1 MASPPGQPPNKTP
14 EEIEALK
21 AQVAALT
28 ARVYQLEQKSGY
40 APEAPQRAIP
50 PTQQQPP
57 APPPAGTMLQPPPAQ
72 IVSRPS
78 PLPPPPMPPSRQQLP
93 QLQPSLRSGSIKED
107 VDLEK
112 KIGQYW
118 LNRIGIVAI
127 LIGVSYFLKY
137 AFENNWIGPG
147 GRIVIGLLAGIGL
160 VLWSERFRA
169 REYAAFSYSLKAV
182 GIGTLY
188 LSLWGAFQVY
198 HLVPSAAAF
207 VAMAIVTACTIALSL
222 SQDAELLA
230 SFALIGG
237 FATPLLLSTG
247 QNHEVVLFSYVC
259 LLDLAILVMAVV
271 KPWRRLLWGSFAGT
285 LILYLGWYGEYYSQD
300 QRAITVLFA
309 ALFAALFAIIP
320 LATRYEASTRFPGP
334 SITLTLLPLFNAA
347 MFFLALYAMYERET
361 ATLTWFALTLAAVY
375 LGIGGAFKKRFP
387 SQDTKFINLLHV
399 AIAIAFLTI
408 AIPLK
413 LDAQWITIGWLV
425 ESAALL
431 WISVRTE
438 TDFLRYLAVA
448 ALTLGIIRLLFY
460 DQFHTET
467 LLFNT
472 RFATYAVAVAVLGGI
487 AIFGERHASEQEM
500 VFIRVAVVGVN
511 LLALIALTW
520 EASDYF
526 DRQQTFSQR
535 MVLAYRQFSLAR
547 DFSYSAIWLIYGA
560 ALMTIGFRRRSAFV
574 RWQSL
579 LLIAFTIGKVFFY
592 DVSQLGGSYRILSFI
607 GLGAVLLGISFIYQ
621 RDWLKLSSRSSDKS
635 AQGT

>member
-1 MASPPGQPPNKTP
+1 MASPPGQPPNKTA

-28 ARVYQLEQKSGY
+28 ARVYQLERKSGY
-40 APEAPQRAIP
+40 APEAPQHAIP
-50 PTQQQPP
+50 PTQQQSP
-57 APPPAGTMLQPPPAQ
+57 APLPAGTMLQPAQ

-93 QLQPSLRSGSIKED
+93 QLQPSLRSGSTKED

-118 LNRIGIVAI
+118 LNRIGIVAM

-169 REYAAFSYSLKAV
+169 RGYAAFSYSLKAV

-198 HLVPSAAAF
+198 HLIPSAAAF

-259 LLDLAILVMAVV
+259 LLDLAILAMAIA

-300 QRAITVLFA
+300 QRAVTVLFA
-309 ALFAALFAIIP
+309 ALFAALFAIVP

-375 LGIGGAFKKRFP
+375 LGIGGAIKKRFP
-387 SQDTKFINLLHV
+387 GQDTKFINLLHV

-413 LDAQWITIGWLV
+413 LHAQWITIGWLV

-487 AIFGERHASEQEM
+487 AIFGERHAAEQEM

-520 EASDYF
+520 EASDYYF
-526 DRQQTFSQR
+526 RRQ
-535 MVLAYRQFSLAR
+535 LASSVRIVADYRQLSLAR

-560 ALMTIGFRRRSAFV
+560 AVMTIGFRQRSAFV